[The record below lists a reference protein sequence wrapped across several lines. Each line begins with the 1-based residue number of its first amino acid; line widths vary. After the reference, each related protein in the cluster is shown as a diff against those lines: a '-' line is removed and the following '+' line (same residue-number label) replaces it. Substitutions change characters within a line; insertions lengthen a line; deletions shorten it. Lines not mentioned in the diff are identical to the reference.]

1 MIFKEYLKKL
11 EQDQPLFKDQE
22 MENRRGLY
30 GTLLDTKETLD
41 TLGEMLH
48 EEVVRLISKIDNA
61 IASASPQ
68 TPFYETVLKTKEYI
82 VELNKRM
89 TSDVEKLTWKVEQN
103 LAMQGTN
110 LSKKNLM
117 PQDKSLSSEDLERAS
132 RIHGSNFS
140 DIPPDARRM

>member
-1 MIFKEYLKKL
+1 MIFKEYLKKR
-11 EQDQPLFKDQE
+11 EQDLPLFKDQE
-22 MENRRGLY
+22 MESRRGLY

-41 TLGEMLH
+41 TLSEMLH
-48 EEVVRLISKIDNA
+48 DEVVRLTSKIDNA

-89 TSDVEKLTWKVEQN
+89 TSDIEKLTWKVEQN

-110 LSKKNLM
+110 LSNKA
-117 PQDKSLSSEDLERAS
+117 PQDKSLGSEDLERAA
-132 RIHGSNFS
+132 RIHGSNFT

>member
-1 MIFKEYLKKL
+1 MIFKEYLKKR

-41 TLGEMLH
+41 TLSEMLH
-48 EEVVRLISKIDNA
+48 DEVIRLTGKIDNA

-89 TSDVEKLTWKVEQN
+89 TSDIEKLTWKVEQN

-110 LSKKNLM
+110 LSNKA
-117 PQDKSLSSEDLERAS
+117 PQDKSLGSEDLERAS
-132 RIHGSNFS
+132 RIHGSNFK
-140 DIPPDARRM
+140 DIPPDARRI